1 MLRLAVL
8 STVALAAGTTRGGQP
23 AACALPPEQFFVNYY
38 DTPTELMISW
48 ASAAAEA
55 VVEFGTS
62 PALGL
67 TTSGNATRYTFHLNY
82 TSPFIHHVELTGLH
96 LGTTYF
102 YRVGG
107 PACGFSATFNV
118 TTHPGVGV
126 DVTPLRFAIIGDLG
140 QTNNSNATLAHMEAS
155 PGGFAA
161 VILWGGECQ
170 YSAKVVCPRAT

>member
-1 MLRLAVL
+1 MLRLAGISAVF
-8 STVALAAGTTRGGQP
+8 LAAGATRGGRP
-23 AACALPPEQFFVNYY
+23 TACALPPEQFFVNYY
-38 DTPTELMISW
+38 DTPSQIMISW
-48 ASAAAEA
+48 ASSSPEA
-55 VVEFGTS
+55 TVEFGTS
-62 PALGL
+62 TALGL

-82 TSPFIHHVELTGLH
+82 TSPYIHHVLLTGLQ
-96 LGTTYF
+96 LGTPYF

-118 TTHPGVGV
+118 TTHPGVGTN
-126 DVTPLRFAIIGDLG
+126 VTPLRFAIIGDLG

-170 YSAKVVCPRAT
+170 